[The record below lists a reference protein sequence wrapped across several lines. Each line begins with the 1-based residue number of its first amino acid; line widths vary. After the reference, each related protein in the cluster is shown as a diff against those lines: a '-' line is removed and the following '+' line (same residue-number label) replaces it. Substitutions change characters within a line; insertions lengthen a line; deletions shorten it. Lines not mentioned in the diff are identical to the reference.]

1 MRRAIREH
9 RRDFVAILLLL
20 VIGLITT
27 GVILS
32 QQRLTLPGWV
42 PVIGEERFAMEI
54 EMSSAQAVIPG
65 QGQSVNIAGIKV
77 GDVTDVDV
85 EDGKAVVSAS
95 LEPEK
100 AALIHE
106 DATVLLRP
114 RTGLQD
120 MTLEVDPG
128 TSGSPTIEE
137 GARLISGAT
146 APNVQPDEILAALDR
161 DTQDYLT
168 LLVTGGG
175 QGLGGNGEEL
185 SSGLRRIEPLARDVA
200 RINRLLVE
208 RRSNIAR
215 AVTNFKLVSEEL
227 GARDTQLGE
236 FVDSSNTVMQSFA
249 NQEAN
254 LRASLRELPG
264 ALTETRAALASGD
277 RLART
282 LGPAA
287 TALIPSARA
296 LGPALRETRPFLE
309 QTIEPIRDQIRP
321 FTRATRQ
328 PLRHIAQ
335 GAPPL
340 AQTTRGLRSG
350 IGELNNLVNALA
362 YNPAGAEEGY
372 LFWLS
377 WLNHNTNN
385 MFYTQDANGPL
396 RRGLVLQSCQT
407 AQLAEGFAESR
418 PFIRTLQQVSNVPE
432 STTICPITPPP

>member
-9 RRDFVAILLLL
+9 RRDFAAILLLL

-54 EMSSAQAVIPG
+54 ELSSAQAVIPG
-65 QGQSVNIAGIKV
+65 QGQSVNLAGIKV

-128 TSGSPTIEE
+128 TPEAPTIEE
-137 GARLISGAT
+137 EARLRSGAT

-175 QGLGGNGEEL
+175 QGLGENGEQL
-185 SSGLRRIEPLARDVA
+185 SAGLRRIEPLARDVA

-208 RRSNIAR
+208 RRRNIAR

-227 GARDTQLGE
+227 GARDTQLAE
-236 FVDSSNTVMQSFA
+236 FVESSNTVMESFA

-264 ALTETRAALASGD
+264 ALTETRAALESGN

-287 TALIPSARA
+287 TALIPSAQA

-309 QTIEPIRDQIRP
+309 ETIEPIRDQIRP
-321 FTRATRQ
+321 FTRATRL

-335 GAPPL
+335 GADPL
-340 AQTTRGLRSG
+340 AKTTKGLRG
-350 IGELNNLVNALA
+350 GVGELNNLFNALA
-362 YNPAGAEEGY
+362 YNPVGAEEGY

-407 AQLAEGFAESR
+407 AQLAEGLAGSR
-418 PFIRTLQQVSNVPE
+418 PFLRTLQQVSNVPE

>member
-65 QGQSVNIAGIKV
+65 QGQSVNLAGIKV

-137 GARLISGAT
+137 GVRLISGAT

-208 RRSNIAR
+208 RRRNIAR

-236 FVDSSNTVMQSFA
+236 FVDSSNTVMESFA

-254 LRASLRELPG
+254 LRASLKELPG
-264 ALTETRAALASGD
+264 ALTETRAALASGCLLYTSPSPRD
-277 RLART
+277 R
-282 LGPAA
+282 
-287 TALIPSARA
+287 S
-296 LGPALRETRPFLE
+296 
-309 QTIEPIRDQIRP
+309 
-321 FTRATRQ
+321 
-328 PLRHIAQ
+328 
-335 GAPPL
+335 
-340 AQTTRGLRSG
+340 
-350 IGELNNLVNALA
+350 
-362 YNPAGAEEGY
+362 
-372 LFWLS
+372 
-377 WLNHNTNN
+377 
-385 MFYTQDANGPL
+385 
-396 RRGLVLQSCQT
+396 
-407 AQLAEGFAESR
+407 
-418 PFIRTLQQVSNVPE
+418 
-432 STTICPITPPP
+432 